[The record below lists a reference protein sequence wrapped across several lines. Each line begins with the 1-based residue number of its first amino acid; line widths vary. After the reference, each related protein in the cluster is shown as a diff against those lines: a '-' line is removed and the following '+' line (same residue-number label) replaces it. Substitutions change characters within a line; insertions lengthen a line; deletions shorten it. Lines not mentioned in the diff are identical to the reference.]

1 LKTFALRLE
10 ARRPGIALQTSRPT
24 SPPPDALPGG
34 LASSPVQLPSVAK
47 PARACLRRMPDT
59 SSGHTAKHNTTKHIM
74 KTILTLIA
82 AASVAA
88 LSSSAFA
95 AEKCAN
101 CAECCKDKTKTCTK
115 DCCKDK

>member
-1 LKTFALRLE
+1 MPATQAGL
-10 ARRPGIALQTSRPT
+10 LQAGKSR
-24 SPPPDALPGG
+24 
-34 LASSPVQLPSVAK
+34 QN
-47 PARACLRRMPDT
+47 
-59 SSGHTAKHNTTKHIM
+59 HIEKHNIM

-88 LSSSAFA
+88 LSTGAFA

-101 CAECCKDKTKTCTK
+101 CAECCKAKTKTCTK